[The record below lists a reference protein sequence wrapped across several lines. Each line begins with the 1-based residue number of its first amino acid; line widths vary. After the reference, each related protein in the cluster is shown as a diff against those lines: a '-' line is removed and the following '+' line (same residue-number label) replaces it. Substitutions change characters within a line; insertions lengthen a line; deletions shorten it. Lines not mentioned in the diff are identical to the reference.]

1 MSLDSLFGL
10 AGRRAIIT
18 GSSRGIGLTLARGL
32 ARAGAGVVLTARHP
46 ERLEAA
52 VTGLR
57 GEGFEAHGYPFD
69 VTDHAAVVAAVERI
83 ELDVGP
89 LDILVNNAGM
99 QLRKPV
105 ADWTPEEWHLILDTD
120 LSGAWFMSQAVG
132 SRMVERGRGK
142 IINIC
147 SAQSELGRRTIVPYT
162 AAKGGLRML
171 TRGLCAEWAGSGIQV
186 NGVGPGYFATELTSA
201 LVADPEFDA
210 WIRGRIPAARWGD
223 PEELV
228 GATVFLASAAS
239 DYVNG
244 QIVYVDGGL
253 QAAI

>member
-1 MSLDSLFGL
+1 MIPDLFDL
-10 AGRRAIIT
+10 SGRRAVVT

-32 ARAGAGVVLTARHP
+32 ARAGATVVMTARN
-46 ERLEAA
+46 EQRLKAA
-52 VTGLR
+52 VAELATAGLDV
-57 GEGFEAHGYPFD
+57 HGYPFD
-69 VTDHAAVVAAVERI
+69 VTDPAAVKEAVARI
-83 ELDVGP
+83 ESEVGP

-105 ADWTPEEWHLILDTD
+105 AEWTPEEWHLVIDTD
-120 LSGAWFMSQAVG
+120 LSSAWFVSQAVG
-132 SRMVERGRGK
+132 TRMVERGRGK

-162 AAKGGLRML
+162 AAKGGMRML
-171 TRGLCAEWAGSGIQV
+171 TRGLCAEWAGAGIQI
-186 NGVGPGYFATELTSA
+186 NGVGPGYFETELTSA

-228 GATVFLASAAS
+228 GATVFLASPAS

-244 QIVYVDGGL
+244 QIIYVDGGL